1 MQKTKKMSKNV
12 LTLLLFIG
20 LSLTAVAQ
28 LKKGVVS
35 YDVIFSSDKEEMAM
49 VSTMMAGSK
58 MIMSFMPGKS
68 RTDISM
74 GMLGNVSTIS
84 DSKTKKTLTLTE
96 MMGTKNAVESK
107 IESTESKPNDQTIEI
122 TNETKT
128 ISGYNC
134 TKANVTTADGNTL
147 VIWFTKDIVA
157 FTQGQNYM
165 NSKIPGF
172 PMEMTI
178 VQDGLT
184 IEFKATSV
192 ETKVDKKL
200 FKQSIPEGY
209 EIKTEEEMKSMGGQ

>member
-1 MQKTKKMSKNV
+1 
-12 LTLLLFIG
+12 
-20 LSLTAVAQ
+20 
-28 LKKGVVS
+28 
-35 YDVIFSSDKEEMAM
+35 
-49 VSTMMAGSK
+49 
-58 MIMSFMPGKS
+58 
-68 RTDISM
+68 
-74 GMLGNVSTIS
+74 
-84 DSKTKKTLTLTE
+84 

-122 TNETKT
+122 TTETKT

>member
-1 MQKTKKMSKNV
+1 MNKNV
-12 LTLLLFIG
+12 LNLLLFLS

-35 YDVIFSSDKEEMAM
+35 YDVTFSSDKEEMAM

-128 ISGYNC
+128 IAGYNC

>member
-1 MQKTKKMSKNV
+1 MSKNV

-20 LSLTAVAQ
+20 LSLSAVAQ

-35 YDVIFSSDKEEMAM
+35 YDVNFSSDKEEMAM

-58 MIMSFMPGKS
+58 MIMSFLPGKS